1 MAKRCPMQN
10 GRPVIYIDCAE
21 CEHKKE
27 CREKS
32 KQGKSVISNKEKV
45 TR

>member
-1 MAKRCPMQN
+1 MAKRCPMRN
-10 GRPVIYIDCAE
+10 GQPVIYIHCAE

-32 KQGKSVISNKEKV
+32 RKNEEFKQKN
-45 TR
+45 